1 MQNFNWFILSSIR
14 FDNIDGFIRV
24 YDGTTNLILF
34 GAEKYNLIYSKQ
46 KSKKWHYV
54 CYFS

>member
-24 YDGTTNLILF
+24 YDETTNLVLF